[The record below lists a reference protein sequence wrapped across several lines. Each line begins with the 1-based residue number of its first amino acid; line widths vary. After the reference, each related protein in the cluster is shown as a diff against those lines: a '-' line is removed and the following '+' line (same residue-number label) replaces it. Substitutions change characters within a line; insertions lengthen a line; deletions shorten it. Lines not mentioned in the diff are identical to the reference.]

1 MTQSK
6 AASDY
11 ARKLAA
17 AHAEA
22 QAAGMARWQYD
33 DWFARHLRKLWVR
46 IRPEPYHHLGWIWA
60 RFFAFMALIFSNW
73 LCGGWADELS
83 TFRLVLTTVGVSAL
97 LATIRM
103 LVTKADRRKHRLTPW
118 SEL

>member
-17 AHAEA
+17 AHAQA
-22 QAAGMARWQYD
+22 QTAGMARWQYD
-33 DWFARHLRKLWVR
+33 DWFERQLRKLGLR
-46 IRPEPYHHLGWIWA
+46 LRPALYQHLGWIWA
-60 RFFAFMALIFSNW
+60 RWFAFMALIFSNW
-73 LCGGWADELS
+73 LWGGWADELS

-97 LATIRM
+97 LATISM
-103 LVTKADRRKHRLTPW
+103 LVTKADRRKYRLTPW